1 MTMSDFDFTP
11 VMMPDP
17 KTPVSFNELFKSMN
31 DIADEKPPFIG
42 CFYSDPGAGKS
53 TAALELLQ
61 RIVPQDKKILYVYTA
76 QNWASIQNFP
86 ELKRRVKAIQFKKWE
101 QLEAISDLINNKEM
115 MEKTNIGGIVFDEFN
130 TMVEGVLDHLT
141 QHRAATFNAG
151 KKQYNKQ
158 GQEMFKDPHSPE
170 WPEYGSVK
178 TRIIEVMTAI
188 TSADIHAVF
197 TAHTRMQK
205 KRTQWEPDIFDTG
218 AQAFMRSLHSLY
230 FIDVDD
236 TDTGKIKRTF
246 ILEPAGNRTAK
257 NRIGHMGRTAKVVKE
272 IADAYHAWGDWGDQG
287 MLADMGEFKPEPVAK
302 AIEAAPVAEP
312 EKESV
317 VKEKDSVPQK
327 EQEEEKSDT
336 DFGDLFD

>member
-1 MTMSDFDFTP
+1 MSDFDFTP
-11 VMMPDP
+11 VMVPDP
-17 KTPVSFNELFKSMN
+17 KSPVSFNELFASMN

-101 QLEAISDLINNKEM
+101 QLEAISDLINNKAM

-130 TMVEGVLDHLT
+130 TMVEGVLDSLT
-141 QHRAATFNAG
+141 QHRAATFNSG

-158 GQEMFKDPHSPE
+158 GQEMFKDPHTPE

-188 TSADIHAVF
+188 TSSNIQAVF

-218 AQAFMRSLHSLY
+218 AQAFMRALHSLY

-257 NRIGHMGRTAKVVKE
+257 NRIGHIGRTAKTVKE
-272 IADAYHAWGDWGDQG
+272 IADAYNVWGDWDDQG
-287 MLADMGEFKPEPVAK
+287 MLADMGEFKPVTVEKP
-302 AIEAAPVAEP
+302 IETAPAET
-312 EKESV
+312 EINLVEAR
-317 VKEKDSVPQK
+317 EAQDSVPQR
-327 EQEEEKSDT
+327 EQEEEKSDS